1 MKIKWRSP
9 SCVVVSFIVINSL
22 MKSFGNMTSYQ
33 REVITV
39 GGNYVAILLNRRV
52 FSFQMGIKS
61 IKLLS
66 QVHIS
71 SFSDTKNF
79 LQQVFKGQSLFFF
92 LFWRLTASG
101 DHPSNNN
108 FLGETLF
115 FFLSAPPPA
124 IFQRFSSYY
133 TIYSILYF
141 YLYVV
146 CFFFFNVKVY
156 IPSFRIGGDFPSF
169 HLLGFGAIFCHSV
182 IPPFHH
188 STVLY
193 CRAFLLGY
201 RLAVSRLREAA
212 CWQ

>member
-71 SFSDTKNF
+71 SFSDAKNF

-101 DHPSNNN
+101 DHPSKNN

-115 FFLSAPPPA
+115 LCSSSCDFSA
-124 IFQRFSSYY
+124 IFQLLHHLF
-133 TIYSILYF
+133 YSIFLF
-141 YLYVV
+141 ICCL
-146 CFFFFNVKVY
+146 FFFSMLRFT
-156 IPSFRIGGDFPSF
+156 FR
-169 HLLGFGAIFCHSV
+169 LLGLGAIFRHS
-182 IPPFHH
+182 IF
-188 STVLY
+188 
-193 CRAFLLGY
+193 
-201 RLAVSRLREAA
+201 
-212 CWQ
+212 

>member
-9 SCVVVSFIVINSL
+9 SCVVASFIVINSL

-79 LQQVFKGQSLFFF
+79 LQQVLKGQSLFFF

-101 DHPSNNN
+101 DHPSKNN

-115 FFLSAPPPA
+115 LCSSSCDFSA
-124 IFQRFSSYY
+124 IFQLLHHLF
-133 TIYSILYF
+133 YSIFLF
-141 YLYVV
+141 ICCL
-146 CFFFFNVKVY
+146 FFFFNVKVY

-201 RLAVSRLREAA
+201 RLAASRLREAA

>member
-9 SCVVVSFIVINSL
+9 SCVVVSFIVINSV

-101 DHPSNNN
+101 DHPSKHN
-108 FLGETLF
+108 FLGETDCFFFKCSSSCDFSAIFQLLHHLFYSIFLFICCLF
-115 FFLSAPPPA
+115 FF
-124 IFQRFSSYY
+124 FQ
-133 TIYSILYF
+133 
-141 YLYVV
+141 
-146 CFFFFNVKVY
+146 C
-156 IPSFRIGGDFPSF
+156 
-169 HLLGFGAIFCHSV
+169 
-182 IPPFHH
+182 
-188 STVLY
+188 
-193 CRAFLLGY
+193 
-201 RLAVSRLREAA
+201 
-212 CWQ
+212 